1 MLWKRNSSEISNL
14 FLLTTGW
21 DEGVMGMQ
29 LGEVARLKVSLHP
42 VQVPIWDSFGFHKHE
57 IKAQLFVQCK

>member
-1 MLWKRNSSEISNL
+1 L

-42 VQVPIWDSFGFHKHE
+42 VQVPICDSFGFHKHE

>member
-1 MLWKRNSSEISNL
+1 
-14 FLLTTGW
+14 
-21 DEGVMGMQ
+21 MGMQ

-42 VQVPIWDSFGFHKHE
+42 VQVPIWDSFSFHKHE